1 MNDYQIELG
10 LYQDCLLEIKKRT
23 EIIADHLNGIT
34 VEKYAI
40 IEVETICLQ
49 FRKILE
55 KIALISLIANKEM
68 RDLLSITTQ
77 NG

>member
-49 FRKILE
+49 FR
-55 KIALISLIANKEM
+55 N
-68 RDLLSITTQ
+68 T
-77 NG
+77 